1 MSDRVR
7 HGSRQPDPLTSRYQP
22 GHAIFDNSS
31 KLLRRGYFASP
42 QRPQSFV
49 ADEPPRTYHSRRRN
63 NSLSDSTLVNEDVGG
78 DLTPALRQGPPSYID
93 AAPSLPDLQCPDWCR
108 ENRRQVAEN
117 RRHQL
122 HEPAWMDRAK
132 WERRVE
138 EDDELERHIS
148 RITGLDYP
156 PGRGLNRPYRQAEP
170 DRSAAMASCSLCNP
184 KASRPNNREEDVT
197 VTIDKTF
204 DKVGFMILSDDGKSA
219 TWVGQGGLSTPP
231 TLEKKPT
238 TPRHNKFDRFFPRG
252 APAAD
257 GIPPQDVGKGGLST
271 PRAFLKTPTIGKFS
285 RVLSRGAPAADSA
298 PARDTKPANLDTT
311 LLTGQRHH
319 RRIPN
324 NVKAKPSA
332 SPAPSEKAAS
342 NKDADE
348 TKSEQS
354 NKSKRSNASNQSD
367 ERTARADSNIDEG
380 SSLGIYMFFD

>member
-1 MSDRVR
+1 MTIQRDRQLDCLPAGLLPSTPTHIFLPPTTPSRLTTFDLLYHCQYALVKANMSDRVR

-184 KASRPNNREEDVT
+184 KVSIV
-197 VTIDKTF
+197 F
-204 DKVGFMILSDDGKSA
+204 HLS
-219 TWVGQGGLSTPP
+219 
-231 TLEKKPT
+231 
-238 TPRHNKFDRFFPRG
+238 PR
-252 APAAD
+252 
-257 GIPPQDVGKGGLST
+257 L
-271 PRAFLKTPTIGKFS
+271 
-285 RVLSRGAPAADSA
+285 
-298 PARDTKPANLDTT
+298 
-311 LLTGQRHH
+311 LLTSPGVSAQQPRRGRDRHH
-319 RRIPN
+319 RQD
-324 NVKAKPSA
+324 V
-332 SPAPSEKAAS
+332 
-342 NKDADE
+342 
-348 TKSEQS
+348 
-354 NKSKRSNASNQSD
+354 
-367 ERTARADSNIDEG
+367 
-380 SSLGIYMFFD
+380 